1 MVMIDG
7 NNAKELNNKSST
19 LVNLDNYNKKL
30 KCYGDEAIGIEG
42 DYALA
47 WVNKG
52 FAHEDL
58 G

>member
-1 MVMIDG
+1 MIDG